1 MTSMPRQHKNHLER
15 AQVAAAATVGYAE
28 MEALKLLPSDVE
40 REGHHVMAGGGHDPV
55 VADGHH
61 HHLD

>member
-1 MTSMPRQHKNHLER
+1 MTSMSHQHKNHLER

-40 REGHHVMAGGGHDPV
+40 REDTMSWPAVGTIQ
-55 VADGHH
+55 
-61 HHLD
+61 